1 MYKSEGSH
9 SGTMAVME
17 DTEFGVGKARPLR
30 VLSIAHS
37 AFLDGSSRLRYY
49 PLAGDERLQLTVLT
63 PDRWSESGREF
74 KRGSHPGP
82 IDIRPE
88 KILLRELPR
97 VNWYLHFYPSL
108 GRLIKELLPDVLHL
122 WEEPW
127 SVVALQATR
136 LRQRCFPNVA
146 LVLETEQN
154 ILRRLPQPFESIRR
168 YTLRHTDLLI
178 ARQQEALDVSRACG
192 YTGPASFVDYAVD
205 RTCFTPGDSIAAR
218 REFQVDGFT
227 VGYVGRL
234 VREKGL
240 FTVLDALKSC
250 RQPVC
255 FLMMGDGPA
264 RSELNDTI
272 SKLGLE
278 GRVRILPSQPQ
289 ERVARFMN
297 AVDVL
302 ALMSITTRTWKEQ
315 FGRVIVEAQACGL
328 PVIGST
334 SGSIPSVV
342 GGGGWIVE
350 ESDSKTLA
358 DLLDRLAL
366 HPEET
371 KIVPEKALR
380 NVNRFSTEVVSGSLR
395 RAYLEAARY
404 RQQTAFGG

>member
-1 MYKSEGSH
+1 MTATTDRELGAAK
-9 SGTMAVME
+9 T
-17 DTEFGVGKARPLR
+17 RPLR

-37 AFLDGSSRLRYY
+37 AFADGSSRLRYY
-49 PLAGDERLQLTVLT
+49 PLADDERLQLTVLI

-74 KRGSHPGP
+74 TRGSHPGP

-97 VNWYLHFYPSL
+97 VNWYLHFYPFL
-108 GRLIKELLPDVLHL
+108 GKLMKEISPDVLHL

-127 SVVALQATR
+127 SVAALQAAR
-136 LRQRCFPNVA
+136 LRQRRFPNVA

-154 ILRRLPQPFESIRR
+154 ILRRLPQPFESIRH

-192 YTGPASFVDYAVD
+192 YTGPASFVEYAVD
-205 RTCFTPGDSIAAR
+205 RTCFAPSDSGAAR
-218 REFQVDGFT
+218 REFQLDGFT
-227 VGYVGRL
+227 IGYVGRL

-240 FTVLDALKSC
+240 FTVLDALKCS
-250 RQPVC
+250 RQRIC

-264 RSELNDTI
+264 RDELNDRI
-272 SKLGLE
+272 SELSLG
-278 GRVRILPSQPQ
+278 GRVRIFPSQPQ
-289 ERVARFMN
+289 ERVASFMN

-302 ALMSITTRTWKEQ
+302 ALMSITTSTWKEQ
-315 FGRVIVEAQACGL
+315 FGRVIIEAQACGL

-342 GGGGWIVE
+342 GAGGWILE
-350 ESDSKTLA
+350 ECDSKALA

-371 KIVPEKALR
+371 NIVSGKALG
-380 NVNRFSTEVVSGSLR
+380 NVSRFSTEVVSGSLR
-395 RAYLEAARY
+395 TAYVEAAKF
-404 RQQTAFGG
+404 RQQTASGVD